1 MDRFDAM
8 RVFIRIV
15 ERKSFSKAAE
25 DLGLPRSSVT
35 DAVKGLEARL
45 GVRLLQ
51 RTTRHVSATLDGE
64 AYYRRCVSL
73 IADLEDAEGAFA
85 GARPKGHLHVGV
97 HGTLASHFV
106 VPHLAAFLAAYPDIE
121 LQLSEGDRYVDLLQE
136 GMDCVLRV
144 GSLVD
149 SDLIAR
155 RLTELEEVTCASPAY
170 LDQHGVPESPDAL
183 DGHRMVAFRSS
194 ATGNVLP
201 LEFIVAGTR
210 CEVVLPSVVTVNG
223 AETYAAAARTGLGLI
238 QAPGYRL
245 AADFRTGALVPV
257 LAGTPPTPTPVSVLY
272 PRAKHLSPRLRVFID
287 WIARQLQEAAR
298 PAGSQRT

>member
-8 RVFIRIV
+8 RVFTRIV

-51 RTTRHVSATLDGE
+51 RTTRHVSPTLDGE

-85 GARPKGHLHVGV
+85 DAKPKGLLHVGV

-106 VPHLAAFLAAYPDIE
+106 VPHLPAFLAAYPDIE
-121 LQLSEGDRYVDLLQE
+121 LQLSEGDRYVDLLRE

-155 RLTELEEVTCASPAY
+155 RLTELEEVTCAAPAY
-170 LDQHGVPESPDAL
+170 LDRHGVPERPDAL

-194 ATGNVLP
+194 ATGTVLP
-201 LEFIVAGTR
+201 LEFVIAGKR
-210 CEVVLPSVVTVNG
+210 REIVLPASVVVNG
-223 AETYAAAARTGLGLI
+223 AETYTAAARAGLGLI
-238 QAPGYRL
+238 QVPRYRL
-245 AADFRTGALVPV
+245 DADFRVGTLVPV
-257 LAGTPPTPTPVSVLY
+257 LPDTPPTPTPVSVLY

-287 WIARQLQEAAR
+287 WVARQLRESA
-298 PAGSQRT
+298 PPRT